1 MRAGEGKRRW
11 LCYNGVGC
19 VSARA
24 EEDHSV
30 VEVAFHNTA
39 LHRKRVPLL
48 TDFYHFSMAA
58 LSAQVARP
66 SARRAHPSHVSSQCI
81 CCWWQGVTIKTC
93 EK

>member
-1 MRAGEGKRRW
+1 M
-11 LCYNGVGC
+11 
-19 VSARA
+19 SARA

-58 LSAQVARP
+58 LNAQVSLP
-66 SARRAHPSHVSSQCI
+66 WLIRALLMLDSSTQEL
-81 CCWWQGVTIKTC
+81 WQGRLLC
-93 EK
+93 N